1 MTRLA
6 DLHGPEDLRDISHA
20 EARALCTEIRDR
32 IIDTVAVTGGHL
44 GSSLGVVELTVALHR
59 LLSSPTDR
67 IVWDTGHQAYAHKL
81 LTGRLDRFDTLRQL
95 GGIGGFPRRSESV
108 HDVMDGGHAGTGL
121 SIAEGLAL
129 ARDRRGGREHIAVV
143 VGDAALM
150 SGLSLEA
157 LNDIGQRKTRM
168 VILLNDNEMSIS
180 PTVGAVSQYLS
191 RIKLSPQWRDSR
203 RTWDTLAGE
212 IPRVGPVVLEW
223 SKRVRHAVV
232 DLSQPGRLFEDLGVT
247 YVGPVPGHDL
257 VVLDRTLRAAL
268 LEEDAPILV
277 HVRTRKG
284 HGYHPAEADKVSF
297 HGAALPPM
305 PTQSRAVASAD
316 RAEASEPGAETPGAE
331 TPTSATPTSGSP
343 TSGSPGAETSA
354 DGDAAPSAGERAS
367 AARQVPNYTAVMAAE
382 LLRIASDDERVVAIT
397 AGMPTGTGV
406 ATFGERFPDR
416 VFDVGIAEQ
425 HAMTL
430 AAGLAIA
437 GQRPFVALYATF
449 LQRAFDQVVHDV
461 CQNDVPVVIGID
473 RAGLVG
479 EDGTSHQGM
488 FTLAALRQLPNLIMA
503 APRDE
508 QELRRLMRTAFAQDH
523 PFAIQ
528 YPRDA
533 GFDLPPVEP
542 QARDGRPRRAPA
554 RGEGHRHRR
563 PRPHRGPRPGRG

>member
-1 MTRLA
+1 MIGLR
-6 DLHGPEDLRDISHA
+6 DLRGPEDLKDITHA
-20 EARALCTEIRDR
+20 EARALCTEIREC

-59 LLSSPTDR
+59 VLSSPTDR

-81 LTGRLDRFDTLRQL
+81 LTGRLAQFGTLRQL
-95 GGIGGFPRRSESV
+95 GGVGGFPRRSESV

-129 ARDRRGGREHIAVV
+129 ARDRRGGTEHIAVV

-203 RTWDTLAGE
+203 RTWDALAGD

-247 YVGPVPGHDL
+247 YVGPVHGHDL
-257 VVLDRTLRAAL
+257 VALDRTLRAAL

-284 HGYHPAEADKVSF
+284 YGYHPAEADKVSF

-305 PTQSRAVASAD
+305 PAQSRTEATAASAD
-316 RAEASEPGAETPGAE
+316 ASEPRAGTPA
-331 TPTSATPTSGSP
+331 
-343 TSGSPGAETSA
+343 
-354 DGDAAPSAGERAS
+354 
-367 AARQVPNYTAVMAAE
+367 AAR
-382 LLRIASDDERVVAIT
+382 
-397 AGMPTGTGV
+397 
-406 ATFGERFPDR
+406 
-416 VFDVGIAEQ
+416 
-425 HAMTL
+425 
-430 AAGLAIA
+430 
-437 GQRPFVALYATF
+437 
-449 LQRAFDQVVHDV
+449 
-461 CQNDVPVVIGID
+461 
-473 RAGLVG
+473 
-479 EDGTSHQGM
+479 
-488 FTLAALRQLPNLIMA
+488 
-503 APRDE
+503 
-508 QELRRLMRTAFAQDH
+508 RR
-523 PFAIQ
+523 
-528 YPRDA
+528 
-533 GFDLPPVEP
+533 
-542 QARDGRPRRAPA
+542 
-554 RGEGHRHRR
+554 
-563 PRPHRGPRPGRG
+563 